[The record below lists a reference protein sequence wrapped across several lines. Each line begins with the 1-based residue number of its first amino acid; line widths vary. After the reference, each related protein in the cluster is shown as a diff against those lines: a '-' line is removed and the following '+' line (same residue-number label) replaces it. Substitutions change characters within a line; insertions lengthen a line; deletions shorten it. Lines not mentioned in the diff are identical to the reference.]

1 MHIHRRRQL
10 VLVPRQGRA
19 LSGVST
25 EIPARL
31 PRYSLGSLGDD
42 NTTSGTTLTGGT
54 TLSTPTILDPQTQ
67 QFQAMVMDQLQQGVK
82 LMQTANLTKWLQIA
96 ATLAIPLTAA
106 VWKAIFKKGVSI
118 PGV

>member
-1 MHIHRRRQL
+1 MHNRQRRFLPHR
-10 VLVPRQGRA
+10 GRG

-25 EIPARL
+25 ELPARL

-42 NTTSGTTLTGGT
+42 APSGTTLTGGT
-54 TLSTPTILDPQTQ
+54 TLSNPTILDPQTQ
-67 QFQAMVMDQLQQGVK
+67 QFQQMVMDQLQQGVK
-82 LMQTANLTKWLQIA
+82 LMQTSNLTKWLQIA

-106 VWKAIFKKGVSI
+106 VWKAIFKKGISI